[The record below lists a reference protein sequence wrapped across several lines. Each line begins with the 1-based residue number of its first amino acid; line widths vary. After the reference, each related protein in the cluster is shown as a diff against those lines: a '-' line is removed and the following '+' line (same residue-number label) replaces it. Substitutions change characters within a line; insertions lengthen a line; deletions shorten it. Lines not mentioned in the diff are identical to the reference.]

1 MLLGKNEFL
10 PKIFKLCSNLSL
22 FSNYLVLCS
31 CFGTRFFENWVPHI
45 TWFYHFWIMWKFC
58 HTRLRRCG
66 FTLFK
71 KFQLQLN
78 FLKIKFHRF
87 FFLVSLFAISISEF
101 FTILE
106 GKKKCNPI
114 LNILSLSEI
123 LESAHT
129 LPPFLQPHHI
139 SPFLSP
145 SVTSEPCVKSPWNPP
160 NPKSPNPNRP

>member
-1 MLLGKNEFL
+1 MLLGENEFL

-22 FSNYLVLCS
+22 FSNYLVSCS

-87 FFLVSLFAISISEF
+87 FFWYHYLLLVLANSSQFWKE
-101 FTILE
+101 
-106 GKKKCNPI
+106 KK
-114 LNILSLSEI
+114 
-123 LESAHT
+123 
-129 LPPFLQPHHI
+129 
-139 SPFLSP
+139 
-145 SVTSEPCVKSPWNPP
+145 SVTRYLTYWVWVKSL
-160 NPKSPNPNRP
+160 NRPTLFPLSFSRITYLPFFLLQ

>member
-1 MLLGKNEFL
+1 MLQISMCQRLMHYFYLLLLLHYRWWLIKAKYTQHIYIYMLLGENEFL

-22 FSNYLVLCS
+22 FSNYLVSCS

-87 FFLVSLFAISISEF
+87 FFWYHYLLLVLANSSQFWKE
-101 FTILE
+101 
-106 GKKKCNPI
+106 KK
-114 LNILSLSEI
+114 
-123 LESAHT
+123 
-129 LPPFLQPHHI
+129 
-139 SPFLSP
+139 
-145 SVTSEPCVKSPWNPP
+145 SVT
-160 NPKSPNPNRP
+160 RY